1 MTRLSK
7 EAPGDV
13 LFRMVAGVRNSQ
25 AIYVVA
31 KLGVADLL
39 TSGPMTSEDIAGKL
53 GVQARPLFRVMRA
66 LAAQEV
72 FTQDLSDKFGL
83 TPLSQL
89 LRSDDPH
96 TLRYAAIHFG
106 EEYHQAA
113 GALLHTVKTGETA
126 FNHIY
131 GKGHFDY
138 MGENPEAA
146 QTFNRFMATSQARF
160 TSPFLSYKFIERGL
174 VVDVGGGQGHVI
186 AEIIRSRHGLKG
198 ILFDL
203 PQGITEAASYLRG
216 QGLAERCQIIT
227 GSFFDSVPPG
237 GDLYLLSR
245 ILHDW
250 PDDKAR
256 QILRNCRKSIKE
268 DGTLLLREHVIPEG
282 DAPSVGKQLDLT
294 MLFMLGGAERTERE
308 WTKLLQES
316 GFALRR
322 IIKTGQPFE
331 LIEAKPV

>member
-1 MTRLSK
+1 MPRLSK

-13 LFRMVAGVRNSQ
+13 LFRMVAGVRNTQ
-25 AIYVVA
+25 AIYVA

-39 TSGPMTSEDIAGKL
+39 ASGPSTSDEMASKL

-66 LAAQEV
+66 LAAQKV

-106 EEYHQAA
+106 EEYHRAA
-113 GALLHTVKTGETA
+113 GGLLQTVKTGETA

-146 QTFNRFMATSQARF
+146 RTFNRFMATSQARF
-160 TSPFLSYKFIERGL
+160 RSPFLTYKFKEGGL

-186 AEIIRSRHGLKG
+186 GDIIRSHPGLKG

-203 PQGITEAASYLRG
+203 PQGVTEAASYLEA
-216 QGLAERCQIIT
+216 QALATRVQIVT
-227 GSFFDSVPPG
+227 GSFFDYVPPG
-237 GDLYLLSR
+237 GDVYLLSR

-250 PDDKAR
+250 PDIKAG

-268 DGTLLLREHVIPEG
+268 DGILLLREHVIPEG

-308 WTKLLQES
+308 WRKLLQES
-316 GFALRR
+316 GFTLHR
-322 IIKTGQPFE
+322 IIKTRQPFD